1 MLHSHLTECIS
12 QTPIGKVLVHKS
24 CGRDYTNQRRVTC
37 CSSVEEDQLPQAK
50 SSLISFN
57 WKENCML
64 CGEKA
69 KVDARHPERNKI
81 HNVTT
86 LAMRDNLLE
95 CCDIRGDTRAS
106 EAQKH
111 LYGCLT

>member
-1 MLHSHLTECIS
+1 MFHSHLTECIS
-12 QTPIGKVLVHKS
+12 QTPIRKVLVHKS
-24 CGRDYTNQRRVTC
+24 CCGDYTNQRRVTC

-86 LAMRDNLLE
+86 LARRDNLLE
-95 CCDIRGDTRAS
+95 CCDIRGDTWAS
-106 EAQKH
+106 EAQKTSVW
-111 LYGCLT
+111 LF

>member
-12 QTPIGKVLVHKS
+12 QTPIGKDLVNKS
-24 CGRDYTNQRRVTC
+24 CSEDYTNQRRVTC
-37 CSSVEEDQLPQAK
+37 CRSVEEDQLPQAK
-50 SSLISFN
+50 RLRSRLISFN

-69 KVDARHPERNKI
+69 KVDVRHPERNKI
-81 HNVTT
+81 HNITT

-95 CCDIRGDTRAS
+95 CCDKRG
-106 EAQKH
+106 H
-111 LYGCLT
+111 LRLKNACMVVFT